1 MMKTGAKA
9 YIFIFKYY
17 GLVGH
22 ISDAKYQHS
31 TGQYLGIRRS
41 ISLEVR
47 FEFSQQTSLSCS
59 EKG

>member
-22 ISDAKYQHS
+22 ISDAKINILLDNTLVFGEAY
-31 TGQYLGIRRS
+31 R
-41 ISLEVR
+41 
-47 FEFSQQTSLSCS
+47 
-59 EKG
+59 